1 MNLLRV
7 YSGTVRG
14 WSVCFEPATSRPIV
28 IAMYR
33 SDESGTYTIVEGS
46 YHKLIFE
53 GQFVESPT
61 CKNISLQPL
70 EHFAVEENN
79 VVGLCE
85 DRSTYQYYEKP
96 GNSLLKWPAGS
107 CSESSVSPSG
117 IITDRR
123 DRIFLLSAIIGKRFF
138 GLA

>member
-1 MNLLRV
+1 M
-7 YSGTVRG
+7 
-14 WSVCFEPATSRPIV
+14 CFEPATSKPIV

-46 YHKLIFE
+46 YHKLILDI
-53 GQFVESPT
+53 VESPT

-70 EHFAVEENN
+70 EHFAVEEND

-85 DRSTYQYYEKP
+85 EHSTYQYYEKL

-107 CSESSVSPSG
+107 CSESRVSPRG
-117 IITDRR
+117 TITDRR
-123 DRIFLLSAIIGKRFF
+123 NRIFLLSAIIGKRF
-138 GLA
+138 LV